1 MSTYTETLV
10 HQIFDLVRQ
19 VNQQGQYAVSFHLNS
34 CVDLLYLG
42 IEPADADFRDRFRP
56 PPVILSGYITF
67 NRTYHAKS
75 EADTEQRCIN
85 ELTEMQRHLTRL
97 LIVDACQA

>member
-19 VNQQGQYAVSFHLNS
+19 VNQQGQYAVSFHLNG

-42 IEPADADFRDRFRP
+42 IEPADADFCDRFRP
-56 PPVILSGYITF
+56 PPEILSGYITF
-67 NRTYHAKS
+67 NRAYLAKS
-75 EADTEQRCIN
+75 EAETEQRCIN
-85 ELTEMQRHLTRL
+85 ELTDMHRHLTSML
-97 LIVDACQA
+97 TFGACQA